1 MSQFP
6 SIMSLHLRYRL
17 RIAEMN
23 CDINVLRIFDDYLNE
38 LRAKRN
44 EPHVTAKIEEFSKR
58 FIGVRKE
65 IDELRDAMHI
75 VKMELAALSREN
87 KALDAGAYKKQ
98 NLEELKEK
106 YFVFRK
112 SFEKLKDEFIGFE
125 SEWLQ

>member
-6 SIMSLHLRYRL
+6 SIISLHLRYRL

-38 LRAKRN
+38 LKSKRN
-44 EPHVTAKIEEFSKR
+44 EPEVTAKIEEFSKR
-58 FIGVRKE
+58 FIDVRKE

-75 VKMELAALSREN
+75 VKMELAAMSREN
-87 KALDAGAYKKQ
+87 RTLDAGTYEKE

-106 YFVFRK
+106 YFAFRQ
-112 SFEKLKDEFIGFE
+112 SFEKLKDEFINFE
-125 SEWLQ
+125 SEW

>member
-38 LRAKRN
+38 LKAKRN
-44 EPHVTAKIEEFSKR
+44 EPDVAAKIDEFSKR
-58 FIGVRKE
+58 FVDVRTE

-75 VKMELAALSREN
+75 AKMELAAMSREN
-87 KALDAGAYKKQ
+87 KSLDAGTYKKE

-106 YFVFRK
+106 YFAFRE
-112 SFEKLKDEFIGFE
+112 SFEKLKEEFINFE
-125 SEWLQ
+125 SQWLQ